1 MDNCIESN
9 MKFTVHTLN
18 CTPYE
23 TMRHPMTYETIN
35 IEIEIQYSSFG
46 ATKNDLKLIIVF

>member
-35 IEIEIQYSSFG
+35 IEIETQYSSFG
-46 ATKNDLKLIIVF
+46 ATKNDLRLIIVF